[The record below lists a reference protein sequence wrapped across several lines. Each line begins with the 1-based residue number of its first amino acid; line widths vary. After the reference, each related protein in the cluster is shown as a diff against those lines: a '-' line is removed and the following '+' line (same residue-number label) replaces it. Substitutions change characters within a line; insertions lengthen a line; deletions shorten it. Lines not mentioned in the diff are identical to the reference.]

1 MTALIEIKFLC
12 AWSVFSSLS
21 WLEKIFPECN
31 VLKFF
36 DNQSLSWSAC
46 SLDYSK
52 VFFRR
57 MNITES
63 NWSLSN
69 FSYSEPL
76 LHSVII
82 IDENY
87 FLLFCIFSRRL
98 SRFDILFFLQSFIKK
113 FIWAKVKVT
122 EIQVALLYRWIYS
135 KAAKWN
141 KCVL

>member
-36 DNQSLSWSAC
+36 DNQSLSWSAY
-46 SLDYSK
+46 SFDYSK

-76 LHSVII
+76 LHLVII
-82 IDENY
+82 IDETY
-87 FLLFCIFSRRL
+87 FLLFCISPGVL
-98 SRFDILFFLQSFIKK
+98 ADLTSFFLQSFIKK

-141 KCVL
+141 ECVL